1 MLYNVYLFYM
11 NSKGNYSTMRVR
23 KSTKNMLMELDFV
36 KKNMSF
42 EDILIELIKSYKK
55 R

>member
-1 MLYNVYLFYM
+1 MK
-11 NSKGNYSTMRVR
+11 SKDNYSTMRVR
-23 KSTKNMLMELDFV
+23 KSTKNKLMDLDFA

-42 EDILIELIKSYKK
+42 EDILIELIKNYKK

>member
-1 MLYNVYLFYM
+1 MK
-11 NSKGNYSTMRVR
+11 SKDDYSTMRVR
-23 KSTKNMLMELDFV
+23 KSTKNTLMELDFA

-42 EDILIELIKSYKK
+42 EDIILKLVKCYKK